1 MYFGIDAH
9 SAEREGE
16 GNATYSRNLI
26 ESLLAAPGGDEFAL
40 FAGHPEHPWY
50 RALSSP
56 GRTRVVRV
64 AQGRGLLRFGFTL
77 GRAASRERVG
87 AIHTQYQAPLGYAGP
102 LVVTVHDLAFLHVP
116 ESFPATLR
124 LALSVLVRRSVAR
137 ASRIIVDSE
146 FVRQDVMARYGVG
159 PERIVAIPLG
169 AGPRFRPL
177 DGDEI
182 ARILARYDLRPGFVF
197 SLGRLNRRKNLEQL
211 LIAYGRLRA
220 AGVSEA
226 PLVIGG
232 KPDFGVEAVFRRARL
247 SMDDSGVRFMG
258 VIPDDDLPAFYG
270 AAACF
275 AYPSL
280 FEGFGLP
287 VLEAMA
293 CGAAVVTSRRTAL
306 PELVG
311 DAGLLI
317 DPESADDLAAA
328 IARLLGDRAL
338 VRELGQRGLARS
350 RRYSWADTARR
361 TLDIYRQVASR

>member
-1 MYFGIDAH
+1 
-9 SAEREGE
+9 
-16 GNATYSRNLI
+16 
-26 ESLLAAPGGDEFAL
+26 
-40 FAGHPEHPWY
+40 
-50 RALSSP
+50 
-56 GRTRVVRV
+56 
-64 AQGRGLLRFGFTL
+64 
-77 GRAASRERVG
+77 
-87 AIHTQYQAPLGYAGP
+87 
-102 LVVTVHDLAFLHVP
+102 
-116 ESFPATLR
+116 
-124 LALSVLVRRSVAR
+124 VRRSVAR

-146 FVRQDVMARYGVG
+146 FVRRDVMARYGVG
-159 PERIVAIPLG
+159 AERIAAIPLG

-177 DGDEI
+177 DGDAI
-182 ARILARYDLRPGFVF
+182 ARVLTRYDLRPGFVF

-211 LIAYGRLRA
+211 LLAYGRLRVAGA
-220 AGVSEA
+220 AEA

-232 KPDFGVEAVFRRARL
+232 KPDFGVEAVLRRARL
-247 SMDDSGVRFMG
+247 SLDDSSVRFLG

-293 CGAAVVTSRRTAL
+293 CGAAVVTSDRTAL

-317 DPESADDLAAA
+317 DPESPDDLAAA
-328 IARLLGDRAL
+328 IARLLSDGAL

-350 RRYSWADTARR
+350 HRYSWADTAQR
-361 TLDIYRQVASR
+361 TLEIYRQAASR